1 MANYALVNC
10 NLIDGVQAGIQPDMT
25 ILIKGG
31 RISKIGRSSDLRE
44 TSGYKTID
52 LSGKYVMPGLINAHM
67 HLPLSGKGTKASSG
81 GKSQDRLLKILDTRI
96 GRSVLLKMMRTNAAA
111 QLNSGVTTCRS
122 MGDLFYMDV
131 KLRNMVKSGEAEG
144 PRLLVSGPIIT
155 PTGGHGRSF
164 GVVADSPWEVRR
176 AVRRNLQEQVDV
188 IKIAST
194 GGVTDALKLGE
205 AGRPTMSL
213 EEVEAA
219 CVEAH
224 MAGLMVASHAE
235 STEGVRIAL
244 KAGVDTIEHGAS
256 LDDEMVELFLNN
268 PKSLRGYS
276 ALIPTLYPAITIGN
290 LDPSITYMTDIQIKN
305 SVMVQEEM
313 ISGMKTAAEA
323 GIKVGLGTDAS
334 TPFVTQYNTWREL
347 EFVTR
352 YAGFSAQR
360 AIESATRINAEILG
374 IDDLT
379 GTLEAGK
386 ASELIVL
393 DKNPLEDIRS
403 LRSVSMLIC
412 GKLFI
417 DKPKFKTFP
426 EVDKAIDSIDGMK
439 A

>member
-10 NLIDGVQAGIQPDMT
+10 NLIDGKKAGIQPAMT
-25 ILIKGG
+25 LLIRSG
-31 RISKIGRSSDLRE
+31 KIFAVGRSEDIKD

-52 LSGKYVMPGLINAHM
+52 LGGKYVLPGLINAHM
-67 HLPLSGKGTKASSG
+67 HLPLTGKGTKASSAG
-81 GKSQDRLLKILDTRI
+81 ASQERLLKILKTRI
-96 GRSVLLKMMRTNAAA
+96 GRSLLLGMMKTNAAA
-111 QLNSGVTTCRS
+111 QLHSGVTTCRS
-122 MGDLFYMDV
+122 MGDLFYTDI
-131 KLRNMVKSGEAEG
+131 KLRNMVNSGKAPG

-155 PTGGHGRSF
+155 PTGGHGRNF

-176 AVRRNLQEQVDV
+176 AVRRNIQEQVDV

-213 EEVEAA
+213 EEVTAA

-256 LDDEMVELFLNN
+256 LDDEMIELFLHN

-276 ALIPTLYPAITIGN
+276 SLIPTLYPAITIGN
-290 LDPSITYMTDIQIKN
+290 LDSSITYMTDVQIKN
-305 SVMVQEEM
+305 SVMVYEGM
-313 ISGMKTAAEA
+313 ISGMKTAVKA

-347 EFVTR
+347 EFVIK
-352 YAGFSAQR
+352 YAGMSAQR
-360 AIESATRINAEILG
+360 AIDSATRINAEIMG
-374 IDDLT
+374 IDDVT
-379 GTLEAGK
+379 GTLEADK
-386 ASELIVL
+386 ASDLIVVQ
-393 DKNPLEDIRS
+393 KNPLEDIRS
-403 LRSVSMLIC
+403 LKEVSMVMH
-412 GKLFI
+412 GELFI
-417 DKPKFKTFP
+417 DKPKFKTIP
-426 EVDKAIDSIDGMK
+426 EVDRAIDSISFMDS
-439 A
+439 

>member
-1 MANYALVNC
+1 MADYALINC
-10 NLIDGVQAGIQPDMT
+10 NLIDGVQAGFQPDMT

-31 RISKIGRSSDLRE
+31 KISKIGRSSDLRDA
-44 TSGYKTID
+44 SGYKPID

-81 GKSQDRLLKILDTRI
+81 GKSQDRLLKILNTRI
-96 GRSVLLKMMRTNAAA
+96 GRSVLLGMMKTNAAA

-131 KLRNMVKSGEAEG
+131 KLRNMISSGEAEG

-164 GVVADSPWEVRR
+164 GVMADSPWEVRR
-176 AVRRNLQEQVDV
+176 AVRRNLQEQVNV

-256 LDDEMVELFLNN
+256 LDDEMIELFLNN

-276 ALIPTLYPAITIGN
+276 ALVPTLYPAITIGN
-290 LDPSITYMTDIQIKN
+290 LDPSITYMTDIHIKN

-313 ISGMKTAAEA
+313 ISGMKTAAAA
-323 GIKVGLGTDAS
+323 GVKVGLGTDAS

-352 YAGFSAQR
+352 YAGVSAQR

-393 DKNPLEDIRS
+393 EKNPLEDIRS
-403 LRSVSMLIC
+403 LKDVSMVMR
-412 GKLFI
+412 GELFI
-417 DKPKFKTFP
+417 DKPKFKTIP
-426 EVDKAIDSIDGMK
+426 EVDRAIDSIEYN
-439 A
+439 

>member
-1 MANYALVNC
+1 MANYALINC
-10 NLIDGVQAGIQPDMT
+10 NLIDGVQAGIQSAMT
-25 ILIKGG
+25 LLVRDGKICEIGKSAHIK
-31 RISKIGRSSDLRE
+31 D

-81 GKSQDRLLKILDTRI
+81 GKSQDRLLKILNTRI
-96 GRSVLLKMMRTNAAA
+96 GRSVLLGMMKTNAAA

-122 MGDLFYMDV
+122 MGDLFYMDI
-131 KLRNMVKSGEAEG
+131 KLRNMVKGGEAPG

-155 PTGGHGRSF
+155 PTGGHGRTF
-164 GVVADSPWEVRR
+164 GVVADSPWGVRK

-194 GGVTDALKLGE
+194 GGVTDALQLGE

-256 LDDEMVELFLNN
+256 LDDEMIELFLHN

-276 ALIPTLYPAITIGN
+276 SLVPTLYPAITIGN
-290 LDPSITYMTDIQIKN
+290 LDPSITYMTDIHIQN
-305 SVMVQEEM
+305 SVMVYEEM
-313 ISGMKTAAEA
+313 ISGMKSALKA
-323 GIKVGLGTDAS
+323 GVKVGL
-334 TPFVTQYNTWREL
+334 
-347 EFVTR
+347 
-352 YAGFSAQR
+352 
-360 AIESATRINAEILG
+360 
-374 IDDLT
+374 
-379 GTLEAGK
+379 
-386 ASELIVL
+386 
-393 DKNPLEDIRS
+393 
-403 LRSVSMLIC
+403 
-412 GKLFI
+412 
-417 DKPKFKTFP
+417 
-426 EVDKAIDSIDGMK
+426 
-439 A
+439 